1 MAELLKIVT
10 LPEFKK
16 LPVPDQRLLIR
27 EFGAEDP
34 DFSSLNIREQRI
46 IEADIIRRIAPGL
59 GQALLKTGGVALRA
73 LRIPQQMIGALGID
87 EPLLERPFQQVL
99 DPSKQITP
107 EEFTTKTF
115 GEVMPSEGVGG
126 ALKRTGLGTAFE
138 VADPLILTG
147 APAAARSLGPRLAKR
162 FPSIRRLFEGG
173 RVPGEVRPPSG
184 TIELREEDVVR
195 ALTKEE
201 RAAQEALG
209 MRRPRQP
216 ITTPLRTQEEVEAF
230 QRANMIDVETAQR
243 AGRITAE
250 LSSVQ
255 LNVETMKKV
264 NSIAQNIILEFGI
277 VSVKETKRQFGK
289 RVRELFK
296 TDPDAA
302 RALARKGPEPGY
314 PATLQIMEAIETKP
328 EAFASLLQK
337 LEAAGVPRAV
347 FGSAIAATA
356 SNAGRTLGI
365 LGNLQRTLNRVAAK
379 NKDMAKLLN
388 DAGFSSSRLT
398 GWQALGYFTRREADL
413 FRAAIVS
420 AWSTAVRN
428 VVTQLG
434 RLGLNAVDDLLKA
447 TFNQVLRRG
456 NVEDRV
462 LGPIFRQ
469 HLETFQTLFSK
480 GRRADLD
487 AIFRGSKAGNE
498 AANSLFFQYLSDVSK
513 TSKELKNLG
522 RFSKGVD
529 RMIDVQEKAY
539 NYLNFLNQGQE
550 MIIGSAVFRG
560 KLIQKLEIE
569 HLKQIRRLRK
579 TDPTAADALKRRG
592 FRMDEIDPT
601 QIDPEIIADS
611 VETAL
616 DTVFRLNPKGGLFKD
631 ILAVYRLPKLG
642 TALKFISPFPRFLYN
657 SLKFNFEHSPA
668 GLLRLLSKAER
679 AKLAAGDSNVLSRAT
694 IGSGLFYGA
703 WELRNDPDIAGDK
716 WYELNISGFD
726 KPVDMRPFAPFA
738 QYLFVAELVK
748 KINQGA
754 TGAELKDFI
763 KLSQII
769 PANRAGAS
777 LALLENV
784 DRVIESI
791 TDADIEQLD
800 KLTLGPR
807 QLVGEVLGGFFQP
820 LTTFRELY
828 ASYGKFLRRD
838 PDDPSTEP
846 LSLSEQIGESAFQEG
861 QIRSVREDPLLGPA
875 KRRIP
880 LLSQSLPERP
890 RILGTEP
897 IRLETTDPE
906 IFGVEIPLD
915 RQFTGI
921 SRNTKNLI
929 QSEADTLGIQYSE
942 LTIRTGNPRVDR
954 LIGKEMGPIVEK
966 RIPVLFK
973 QRSYKK
979 GSNQLRRL
987 KFTLQM
993 KAIKTASKQRVL
1005 KRLSKGSKEDKEIVV
1020 EIRKRDLFRNRRLR
1034 ELVEDKELRKKEG
1047 RRLRDLRERV
1057 TP

>member
-1 MAELLKIVT
+1 MADLLSIVNN
-10 LPEFKK
+10 PEFTK

-34 DFSSLNIREQRI
+34 DFSTLNIREQRI
-46 IEADIIRRIAPGL
+46 IENDIVRRTAPSL
-59 GQALLKTGGVALRA
+59 GQGLLKTGGVALRA

-87 EPLLERPFQQVL
+87 EPLTERPLQQVL

-115 GEVMPSEGVGG
+115 GEVEPSEGIPG
-126 ALKRTGLGTAFE
+126 ALKRTALGTAFE
-138 VADPLILTG
+138 VADPLVLTG
-147 APAAARSLGPRLAKR
+147 APAAVRSLAPRLAKR
-162 FPSIRRLFEGG
+162 FPSIRKLFEGG
-173 RVPGEVRPPSG
+173 RVPGEVRPPPG
-184 TIELREEDVVR
+184 TIELQEEQVVR
-195 ALTKEE
+195 ALTKQE

-209 MRRPRQP
+209 MRTPRQP
-216 ITTPLRTQEEVEAF
+216 VPKPLRTQEEVEAF

-264 NSIAQNIILEFGI
+264 NSIAQNIIQEFGI
-277 VSVKETKRQFGK
+277 ISVGESK
-289 RVRELFK
+289 RVFGARVRALFK

-302 RALARKGPEPGY
+302 RALARRGPERNIP
-314 PATLQIMEAIETKP
+314 PTLQIMEAIETKP

-365 LGNLQRTLNRVAAK
+365 LGNLQKTLNRVAAT
-379 NKDMAKLLN
+379 NKDMAKLLK
-388 DAGFSSSRLT
+388 DSGFAGSRLT

-428 VVTQLG
+428 IATQG
-434 RLGLNAVDDLLKA
+434 VRLGLNGVDDLLKA
-447 TFNQVLRRG
+447 TFNKALRRG
-456 NVEDRV
+456 NVEDRA

-469 HLETFQTLFSK
+469 QLETFQTLFSK

-487 AIFRGSKAGNE
+487 AIFQGSKAGNE
-498 AANSLFFQYLSDVSK
+498 AASSLFFQYLSDVSK

-522 RFSKGVD
+522 GFAKGVD
-529 RMIDVQEKAY
+529 KAIDVQERAY
-539 NYLNFLNQGQE
+539 NFLNFLNQGQE
-550 MIIGSAVFRG
+550 KIIGSAVFRG
-560 KLIQKLEIE
+560 KLIQKLEVE
-569 HLKQIRRLRK
+569 HLKRVRQLSK
-579 TDPTAADALKRRG
+579 VDPQAAKALKQRG

-611 VETAL
+611 VESAL

-642 TALKFISPFPRFLYN
+642 TALKFISPFPRFIYN

-668 GLLRLLSKAER
+668 GLFRLLSKAER
-679 AKLAAGDSNVLSRAT
+679 AKLAAGDSNALSRAT

-738 QYLFVAELVK
+738 QYLFVAEMVK

-763 KLSQII
+763 KLSQIV

-784 DRVIESI
+784 DRVIEGI
-791 TDADIEQLD
+791 ADADIEALD
-800 KLTLGPR
+800 KLTLGPQ
-807 QLVGEVLGGFFQP
+807 QLAGEILGGFVQP

-846 LSLSEQIGESAFQEG
+846 LSVSEQIGESAFQEG
-861 QIRSVREDPLLGPA
+861 QIRSVREDPFLGST

-880 LLSQSLPERP
+880 LLSQTLPEKP

-897 IRLETTDPE
+897 VRLETTDPE

-929 QSEADTLGIQYSE
+929 QSEADTLGIQHSE

-954 LIGKEMGPIVEK
+954 LIGEEMGPIVEK
-966 RIPVLFK
+966 KIPVLFK
-973 QRSYKK
+973 QRTYRK

-987 KFTLQM
+987 KFTLRM
-993 KAIKTASKQRVL
+993 RAIKTAAKQRVL
-1005 KRLSKGSKEDKEIVV
+1005 KRLSKGSAEDKKLVI

-1034 ELVEDKELRKKEG
+1034 ELVEDKELRKTES
-1047 RRLRDLRERV
+1047 RRLGDLKQRLN
-1057 TP
+1057 P